1 MAIEIGKKG
10 LAEVNLVIPQGA
22 SLAFAVIHK
31 DAAGEVV
38 DHTTSD
44 IRMALQSKDGKDT
57 YDMSEY
63 CTGDDESITV
73 DVPPHVTAE
82 LPKGKL
88 VWDMFA
94 EMASGASIRLAFGS
108 ASVVDTYA
116 LDGE

>member
-1 MAIEIGKKG
+1 MDIGRKG
-10 LAEVNLVIPQGA
+10 LAEANLIMPQSA
-22 SLAFAVIHK
+22 SFAFAVVHK
-31 DAAGEVV
+31 DAAGHVV
-38 DHTTSD
+38 DHSTST
-44 IRMALQSKDGKDT
+44 IRMALQSKDGTRT

-73 DVPPHVTAE
+73 SIPPEATAAV
-82 LPKGKL
+82 PKGKM

-94 EMASGASIRLAFGS
+94 EMESGASLRLVYGN

>member
-1 MAIEIGKKG
+1 MATTIGRKG
-10 LAEVNLVIPQGA
+10 LADVNLVIPQGA
-22 SLAFAVIHK
+22 SMTFAVIHK

-38 DHTTSD
+38 DHTASD

-94 EMASGASIRLAFGS
+94 EMDGDVSIRLAYGN
-108 ASVVDTYA
+108 ATVVDTYA